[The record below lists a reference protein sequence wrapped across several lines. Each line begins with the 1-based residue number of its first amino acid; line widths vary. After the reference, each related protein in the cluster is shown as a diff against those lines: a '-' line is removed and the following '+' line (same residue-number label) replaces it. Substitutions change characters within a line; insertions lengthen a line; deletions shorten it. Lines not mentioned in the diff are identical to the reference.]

1 MVGPSTGSQDRAV
14 TKHQEPAAVNPKISC
29 ALPASGLESFAVQGK
44 HPGRAAAPRTP
55 GEISDLLRTAQHEQ
69 WAVVPFGSG
78 SRQDLG
84 NPPKRFDLA
93 LATTRLNRIP
103 EYEPQDL
110 VVRVESGCRL
120 GRLQEMLAA
129 DRLCLPIDPPGYGQT
144 TLGGMVATNASGPGR
159 LGHGTLRDY
168 LLGIGVVQADGSQT
182 RFGSRVVKNVTGY
195 DMCKLY
201 AGSFGTLGIFSDF
214 YFKLKPLP
222 PMEKTVVGLF
232 KSLPQ
237 VQGALS
243 RLLQSPLIPTAVEFL
258 NGGAWRRLDRE
269 LDWNGKIGGYALAVK
284 FGDLEAAV
292 NWQVE
297 ELRSIWGMDADGDM
311 LVSDSRAQ
319 TELWDFLRE
328 DHFCLAAPPLDSLKL
343 KVNILPNQ
351 LVRWIG
357 EVEKQLSDTEVP
369 FFLRAHAGSGVM
381 RVFCHLDPSTPQAGR
396 LATLIERWR
405 SLLNAVRGSVVIEK
419 GPANLK
425 NQVDAWGYR
434 YKDLKLMKQVK
445 NQLDPQ
451 EILNP
456 GRFVV

>member
-1 MVGPSTGSQDRAV
+1 MVGQRSGSRGRTL
-14 TKHQEPAAVNPKISC
+14 TKDPATPAANPKISC
-29 ALPASGLESFAVQGK
+29 ALPASRLETFTVQGK
-44 HPGRAAAPRTP
+44 HPDRAAAPRTP
-55 GEISDLLRTAQHEQ
+55 EEISELLRTAQHNQ

-93 LATTRLNRIP
+93 LATTRLDRIP

-129 DRLCLPIDPPGYGQT
+129 DRLCLPVDPPGYRQT
-144 TLGGMVATNASGPGR
+144 TLGGMVAANASGPGR
-159 LGHGTLRDY
+159 FGHGTLRDY

-201 AGSFGTLGIFSDF
+201 AGSFGTLGVFSDF

-232 KSLPQ
+232 ESLPQ
-237 VQGALS
+237 VQSALS
-243 RLLQSPLIPTAVEFL
+243 RLLQSPMIPIAVEFL
-258 NGGAWRRLDRE
+258 NGSASRRLDRE

-292 NWQVE
+292 NWQVR
-297 ELRSIWGMDADGDM
+297 ELRAIWGRHADGDM
-311 LVSDSRAQ
+311 LVSDSREQ
-319 TELWDFLRE
+319 KMLWDSLRE
-328 DHFCLAAPPLDSLKL
+328 DHFCLAPPPLASLKL
-343 KVNILPNQ
+343 KVNILPSQ
-351 LVRWIG
+351 LVRWIE
-357 EVEKQLSDTEVP
+357 EVERQLSETEVP

-381 RVFCHLDPSTPQAGR
+381 RVFCHLDASTPQAGR
-396 LATLIERWR
+396 LAGLIERWR
-405 SLLNAVRGSVVIEK
+405 SLLNAVRGSVVVEK

-425 NQVDAWGYR
+425 NRVDAWGYR

-445 NQLDPQ
+445 NRLDPQ

>member
-1 MVGPSTGSQDRAV
+1 MVGPGSGYRGRAV
-14 TKHQEPAAVNPKISC
+14 TKPPHTPPADPKISC
-29 ALPASGLESFAVQGK
+29 ALPATRLGAFTVQGK
-44 HPGRAAAPRTP
+44 RPDRAVAPRTP
-55 GEISDLLRTAQHEQ
+55 KEISELLRTAQHQQ

-78 SRQDLG
+78 SRRDLG

-93 LATTRLNRIP
+93 LTTTCLNRIP

-120 GRLQEMLAA
+120 GQLQELLAA
-129 DRLCLPIDPPGYGQT
+129 DRLCLPVDPPGYRQT

-159 LGHGTLRDY
+159 FGHGTLRDY
-168 LLGIGVVQADGSQT
+168 LLGIGVIQADGSQT

-201 AGSFGTLGIFSDF
+201 AGSFGTLGVFSDF

-222 PMEKTVVGLF
+222 PVEKTVVGLF

-237 VQGALS
+237 VRSALS
-243 RLLQSPLIPTAVEFL
+243 NLLRSPLIPIAVEFL
-258 NGGAWRRLDRE
+258 NGGASRQLDRE
-269 LDWNGKIGGYALAVK
+269 LDWNGKISGYALAVK

-292 NWQVE
+292 NWE
-297 ELRSIWGMDADGDM
+297 IKELKEIWGTHPDGDM
-311 LVSDSRAQ
+311 PVSDSREQAM
-319 TELWDFLRE
+319 LWDCLRE
-328 DHFCLAAPPLDSLKL
+328 DHFCLADPPLESLQL
-343 KVNILPNQ
+343 KVNILPNH
-351 LVRWIG
+351 LVQWI
-357 EVEKQLSDTEVP
+357 EEIERQLSETEAP
-369 FFLRAHAGSGVM
+369 FFLRAHAGSGVI

-396 LATLIERWR
+396 LAGLIEKWR
-405 SLLNAVRGSVVIEK
+405 GLLNAVRGSVVIER
-419 GPANLK
+419 GPAKLK

-434 YKDLKLMKQVK
+434 YKDLKLMKQIK
-445 NQLDPQ
+445 NRLDPQ